1 MQMEIEVKGQRIK
14 RINSPG
20 SVEDTLNYLTCHFI
34 FSGEE
39 WDNTVKTA
47 YFENPASGKRHPKI
61 LADDG
66 TCTVPWEALTD
77 KGSIRFSV
85 AGERENYR
93 ITTGIESFWNS
104 GTIYGGNP
112 SEPPTPS
119 QYDQLI
125 ALAEQTKEI
134 AESVRRD
141 ADAGEFDGP
150 PGPQGPKGEDGP
162 PGPQGPKGEDGDPGP
177 QGPAGKDGQNATDE
191 QVRTAV
197 DAYMEEHPIQ
207 GDTEDIIKLAIKNE
221 ASGAVPISITDS
233 ADMGV
238 QDLEMQGW
246 TEQKS
251 TTGAQLFNV
260 DSMKQVTVPSG
271 ERWGYEI
278 NIPAGSYTLSTTNPN
293 NITGTGVYLYIQ
305 ILGKD
310 GEWSSVTYVIG
321 NLSPTKNIPI
331 TLEDGDIIYF
341 YDAQGGGTNEIS
353 KQKFQQMDYMLN
365 TGSSALS
372 YEPYTGGQPSPSP
385 DYPQEIVSAGKYDE
399 ATGKYQ
405 YEVKLTGKNLWDKSK
420 AADKSKWIPSTS
432 QTGYSD
438 FAIDVAPGQK
448 ITFSFPEKLPLGLV
462 LYVAIVSSEDGRIV
476 KWLYHSTLENLIV
489 QQATITAITDK
500 IWVRCNAGSIEG
512 FVQDNPYFQVE
523 YGEERTDFQPYKE
536 QTVLITSD
544 RPLTKRDRLEKRN
557 GQWGWVYK
565 SAEVVLDGSV
575 DENWLRQSDS
585 NGKKQFYILLS
596 DALYP
601 YSDPFKE
608 MFYCDTFLT
617 TNNLG
622 AIPKWQV
629 RKGTY
634 NGLAPVFK
642 PSDDIDTVEAFRNF
656 LAENQTTILY
666 VTKEETFIPLSE
678 SEQEQ
683 MNALHT
689 YYPTTV
695 LSNDAG
701 CEMTIKY
708 IADTKAYIDNKVSAI
723 QAAIVNTI

>member
-162 PGPQGPKGEDGDPGP
+162 PGPQGPKGEDGDPGPQGPKGEDGDPGP

-385 DYPQEIVSAGKYDE
+385 DYPQEIVSAGSWDE
-399 ATGKYQ
+399 TAQKWE
-405 YEVKLTGKNLWDKSK
+405 YE
-420 AADKSKWIPSTS
+420 I
-432 QTGYSD
+432 
-438 FAIDVAPGQK
+438 
-448 ITFSFPEKLPLGLV
+448 
-462 LYVAIVSSEDGRIV
+462 
-476 KWLYHSTLENLIV
+476 
-489 QQATITAITDK
+489 TITQTDPDK
-500 IWVRCNAGSIEG
+500 N
-512 FVQDNPYFQVE
+512 
-523 YGEERTDFQPYKE
+523 
-536 QTVLITSD
+536 QTVLLTSD
-544 RPLTKRDRLEKRN
+544 HPLTKWDKLEKRN

-565 SAEVVLDGSV
+565 SNMLSVPKAGYIALDSLAKDQKYFTAVNLVPDSKISSIPREGSQYCNICNLGNPY
-575 DENWLRQSDS
+575 DHEGNLFWIYRYTENKNGDLRI
-585 NGKKQFYILLS
+585 GLS
-596 DALYP
+596 DT
-601 YSDPFKE
+601 S
-608 MFYCDTFLT
+608 
-617 TNNLG
+617 
-622 AIPKWQV
+622 
-629 RKGTY
+629 
-634 NGLAPVFK
+634 
-642 PSDDIDTVEAFRNF
+642 IDTKELF
-656 LAENQTTILY
+656 EQYISDKDIYIWYETE
-666 VTKEETFIPLSE
+666 EETFAPLSE
-678 SEQEQ
+678 SEQEAL
-683 MNALHT
+683 NALRT
-689 YYPTTV
+689 YYPTTI
-695 LSNDAG
+695 LDNDRG
-701 CEMTIKY
+701 CDMSVQY
-708 IADTKAYIDNKVSAI
+708 IADTKAYIDKKISAI